1 MLPIKLVV
9 KEKKVSSNRYVFTL
23 PELYEIGKNINESVD
38 RITMRGNRSKDIEEA
53 INTQVNKIYREQ
65 SFPETTTKWAFNPT
79 KYERKVTV
87 KIDNEKEKWIQKAK
101 ELEAQLKRDVSCSI
115 NKELVYSKAMG
126 EFYKKNKLTARQK
139 FGDIVVPHSSNN

>member
-1 MLPIKLVV
+1 MSPIKLVV
-9 KEKKVSSNRYVFTL
+9 QEKKVSSNRYVFTL

-65 SFPETTTKWAFNPT
+65 PFPETTIKWAFNPT

-126 EFYKKNKLTARQK
+126 EFYKKNKLTAR
-139 FGDIVVPHSSNN
+139 

>member
-1 MLPIKLVV
+1 MSPIKLVV
-9 KEKKVSSNRYVFTL
+9 QEKKVSSSRYVFTL

-65 SFPETTTKWAFNPT
+65 PFPETTTKWAFNPT

-115 NKELVYSKAMG
+115 NKELVYSKALG
-126 EFYKKNKLTARQK
+126 EFYKKNKLTAR
-139 FGDIVVPHSSNN
+139 